1 MTIKNTALFIS
12 NEDIHVRGVIIVW
25 LFTKGTVLDS
35 DGRSMRISVFNL
47 MLIEKLLDG
56 NFGSVEFGL
65 VDEQFVFEEND
76 RLILGQQAILHQ
88 GEEFRQVFSFD
99 HIEIICIIKKS
110 KQLVVAHNYKRHNYN
125 LKHYINQNPNL
136 F

>member
-12 NEDIHVRGVIIVW
+12 NENIHVRGVIIVW
-25 LFTKGTVLDS
+25 LFTKRTVLNS
-35 DGRSMRISVFNL
+35 NGRSMRISVFDL
-47 MLIEKLLDG
+47 MLIEKLLDR

-76 RLILGQQAILHQ
+76 RLILWQQTILHK
-88 GEEFRQVFSFD
+88 GEESREVFSFD

-125 LKHYINQNPNL
+125 LKHYINKNPNL